1 MVISLLIN
9 SIEGLLARPMMANL
23 ARLPLP
29 TSTCWSQIQGGCTGS
44 LQDVIL
50 CNARCNIVQCSARCN
65 LTKHNNTWGTGC
77 LQCNAM
83 QCNVIKHGTP
93 SKSMTTMQTHY
104 LQCAQAQGGFNKSL
118 ISWQPST
125 LISWNLHLHY
135 SSFLNFVLT
144 VDTLFYNMDLIMWT

>member
-23 ARLPLP
+23 ARLQLP

-83 QCNVIKHGTP
+83 QCDKAWDTFQKYDYNADALFAMCTG
-93 SKSMTTMQTHY
+93 SRWFQQE
-104 LQCAQAQGGFNKSL
+104 LD
-118 ISWQPST
+118 
-125 LISWNLHLHY
+125 
-135 SSFLNFVLT
+135 FLAA
-144 VDTLFYNMDLIMWT
+144 VDTYILKSPFTLQLFFELCPDSWHPLL

>member
-1 MVISLLIN
+1 MVISLLIY
-9 SIEGLLARPMMANL
+9 SIEWLLARPMMANL

-29 TSTCWSQIQGGCTGS
+29 TSTCWSQIQARGCTGS
-44 LQDVIL
+44 LQCNAMQDAIL
-50 CNARCNIVQCSARCN
+50 CNVVQDAIWRSITIHGA
-65 LTKHNNTWGTGC
+65 LAV
-77 LQCNAM
+77 CNAM
-83 QCNVIKHGTP
+83 QCNVMKHGTP